1 MIWSKTNGGTHLSA
15 GDMLYPRLKI
25 TGTAGANVT
34 FTVLVQ
40 RIK

>member
-1 MIWSKTNGGTHLSA
+1 MIWGKTDASQSLAA
-15 GDMLYPRLKI
+15 GDMLYPRLQI

-34 FTVLVQ
+34 FTLLVQ